1 MTCSNILSREV
12 DQVRLDVN
20 CSAAG
25 NWCEIDCIQL
35 VGHTSHGELS
45 YKELTSNLKQL
56 LSDDC
61 LSDVTFQL
69 DDGQTISS
77 HRNILSVR
85 CLYFEQLFEE
95 YPPNTSE
102 PIRIPNIS
110 YEAFYQILHF
120 IFTDTIEPVLTQEI
134 CLELMRKADD
144 FYLSAIYSQAFDI
157 IKKTINKTNALK
169 LFTQSGLFPTACA
182 DRCPQDSLILDD
194 VVYLTVEFIQKNR
207 REVYLNEQ
215 MQDLTKEMLLSLV
228 QLVL

>member
-1 MTCSNILSREV
+1 MICSNILSREV

-20 CSAAG
+20 CSAAA

-45 YKELTSNLKQL
+45 FKELTFNLKQL
-56 LSDDC
+56 LADDC

-69 DDGQTISS
+69 DNGQTISS
-77 HRNILSVR
+77 HRNILTVR

-95 YPPNTSE
+95 YPPNSSE

-120 IFTDTIEPVLTQEI
+120 IFTDAIEPMLTHEI

-144 FYLSAIYSQAFDI
+144 FYLSAIYNQAFDI
-157 IKKTINKTNALK
+157 IKKTVNKNNALK
-169 LFTQSGLFPTACA
+169 LFTQSGLFPATAA
-182 DRCPQDSLILDD
+182 DSCPLDGLTLDD
-194 VVYLTVEFIQKNR
+194 VVNLSVEFIQKNR

-215 MQDLTKEMLLSLV
+215 MKDLTKEMLLQLV